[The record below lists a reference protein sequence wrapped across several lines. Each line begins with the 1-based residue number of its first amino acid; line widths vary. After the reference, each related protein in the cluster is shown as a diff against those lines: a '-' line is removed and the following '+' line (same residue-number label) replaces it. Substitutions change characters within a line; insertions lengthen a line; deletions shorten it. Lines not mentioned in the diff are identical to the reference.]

1 MNTSCVDTER
11 PVYYKRYTM
20 PFLYDFRCNW
30 IYNTGLNSVD
40 KRTQN
45 GSGMNDFLI
54 DIALLGI

>member
-1 MNTSCVDTER
+1 
-11 PVYYKRYTM
+11 M